1 MVRRRG
7 RSREGLDVAELV
19 NLPMRGR
26 RQGRS
31 GSQPLSS
38 IEAEGQDRE
47 FWAMNPCT
55 TRNCRDL
62 SAVAW
67 REWVEGEKGRKAHEG
82 VRTKRRA
89 R

>member
-1 MVRRRG
+1 
-7 RSREGLDVAELV
+7 
-19 NLPMRGR
+19 MRGR

-31 GSQPLSS
+31 VSQPLSS

-47 FWAMNPCT
+47 FWAMNPRT

-62 SAVAW
+62 SAVAWPTEGAW

-82 VRTKRRA
+82 VRTERRA